1 MDHSKGRIRA
11 DVVHQRLVAMGFTGT
26 DRTTRRA
33 VAEVKAA
40 WKDGRR
46 RYRPWMPE
54 PGMWLQLDWGE
65 GPKVAGRSTQLFCAW
80 LSWSRFRVVI
90 PAWAQTLGTLV
101 ACLDATLRRLGGAPA
116 YVLTDNPRTVTIDRV
131 AGIAT
136 RHPDIVAAGKHYSC
150 TVATCEPF
158 DPEFKGGVEA
168 TVKIAKADLV
178 PTTANLRPEYGSFAE
193 LAAECDRRC
202 EQVNARPH
210 HSTKTAPVLRL
221 IAAREHLHPIPA
233 APHHAALGDER
244 VADDDQTISFGAVRY
259 STPPG
264 FVGARVWCR
273 VTCDELAVTA
283 MAETELEEICLHRL
297 STPCNPRIV
306 DAHYPHHPDGCGIHR
321 PKPKPRTPQEFAFL
335 NLGEG
340 AHGWLVEAGAAGVT
354 RVRSKMAR
362 AVELAVALG
371 EEAVYEALGMAA
383 IAGRRGDD
391 VLALGHLPRPR
402 DPGDPPY
409 ELLAQ

>member
-40 WKDGRR
+40 WKNGHRR

-65 GPKVAGRSTQLFCAW
+65 GPKVAGRRTQLFCAW

-90 PAWAQTLGTLV
+90 PAWDQTLGTLL
-101 ACLDATLRRLGGAPA
+101 ACLDATLRR
-116 YVLTDNPRTVTIDRV
+116 
-131 AGIAT
+131 
-136 RHPDIVAAGKHYSC
+136 
-150 TVATCEPF
+150 
-158 DPEFKGGVEA
+158 
-168 TVKIAKADLV
+168 IAKADLV
-178 PTTANLRPEYGSFAE
+178 PTTANLRSDYGSFAE
-193 LAAECDRRC
+193 LAAECDRWC

-221 IAAREHLHPIPA
+221 AAEREHLHPIPA
-233 APHHAALGDER
+233 TPHQAALGDER
-244 VADDDQTISFGAVRY
+244 VVDDDQNISFGAVRY

-273 VTCDELAVTA
+273 VTGDELAVTA
-283 MAETELEEICLHRL
+283 MTETGLEEICRHRL
-297 STPCNPRIV
+297 STPGNARIV
-306 DAHYPHHPDGCGIHR
+306 DAHYPHHPDGRGIHR
-321 PKPKPRTPQEFAFL
+321 PKPKPRTAEEVAFL
-335 NLGEG
+335 DLGEG
-340 AHGWLVEAGAAGVT
+340 AHRWLVEAGAAGIT

-371 EEAVYEALGMAA
+371 SESVDEALGMAA
-383 IAGRRGDD
+383 IAGRFADDDLPSILDHLASAAAVGDLVVAD
-391 VLALGHLPRPR
+391 EKHSVQ
-402 DPGDPPY
+402 PGTNSWKGFG
-409 ELLAQ
+409 Q